1 VFKLWISF
9 CICRWR
15 SAPIS
20 ALAAPSSGGEAP
32 HAHAKEDTMADIGIA
47 PAGDAA
53 IIEHTGFRL
62 SWGAIFAG
70 LFVAT
75 ALHLTLAL
83 LGVAIGLSAWD
94 PAVPGGVRAG
104 QVATGVG
111 IWTVVSGLIA
121 LFIGG
126 MTTGRLAGVLTR
138 KDGALHGVVVWSLTM
153 VLITWLII
161 SGATMLLGGAF
172 GIIGQTAGAA
182 IGAVGQVVPTDV
194 AGPALTGAVRGEERQ
209 VLVAEIAQR
218 SGLTQAEAEQL
229 VTDAEARAERTRQQA
244 GAQLETARQQAPGVA
259 QDVADTTAQGA
270 WWALLAMGLS
280 VGATAWGAAITAR
293 E

>member
-1 VFKLWISF
+1 
-9 CICRWR
+9 
-15 SAPIS
+15 
-20 ALAAPSSGGEAP
+20 
-32 HAHAKEDTMADIGIA
+32 MADIGIA

-280 VGATAWGAAITAR
+280 VGAAAWGAAITAR